1 MFAARTISSSVLVV
15 GVTAVLAAQAP
26 VLDVKFGLWEST
38 IVTSM
43 SGMAMPQMD
52 TSKLPPEQAAK
63 IAEGMKGMGG
73 QPVTQKNCITKEDLA
88 KDSFMM
94 PADAK
99 MTCTRTIT
107 TNTKATFAA
116 DINCTGSRTV
126 KGQINI
132 ESLDGGN
139 AYKGTMKMASTGG
152 NGQTLNLNMNMS
164 GKYLGPVC
172 GDVK

>member
-1 MFAARTISSSVLVV
+1 MFAARTISSSILVV

-26 VLDVKFGLWEST
+26 ALDVKLGLWENT
-38 IVTSM
+38 IVTNM
-43 SGMAMPQMD
+43 GGMAMPQMD

-63 IAEGMKGMGG
+63 IAEAMKGMSG
-73 QPVTQKNCITKEDLA
+73 QAMTQKHCIRKEDLA

-94 PADAK
+94 PADSK

-107 TNTKATFAA
+107 TNTKATLAA
-116 DINCTGSRTV
+116 DISCTGARTV
-126 KGQINI
+126 KGQINV

-139 AYKGTMKMASTGG
+139 AFKGTMKMASTGG
-152 NGQTLNLNMNMS
+152 GQTLNLTMNMS
-164 GKYLGPVC
+164 GKYLGPEC

>member
-1 MFAARTISSSVLVV
+1 MLVARTLSSSILIV

-26 VLDVKFGLWEST
+26 VLDVKYGLWENT
-38 IVTSM
+38 VVTSM
-43 SGMAMPQMD
+43 GGMAMPQMD

-63 IAEGMKGMGG
+63 IAEAMKGMAG
-73 QPVTQKNCITKEDLA
+73 QPMTQKNCITKEALS

-94 PADAK
+94 PENSK

-107 TNTKATFAA
+107 TNTKAALAA
-116 DINCTGSRTV
+116 DIDCTGERTV
-126 KGQINI
+126 KGQINV

-139 AYKGTMKMASTGG
+139 AFKGTMKMASSSGG
-152 NGQTLNLNMNMS
+152 KTLNLNMNMT
-164 GKYLGPVC
+164 GKYLGPDC

>member
-1 MFAARTISSSVLVV
+1 MLAARTFTSSILVV

-38 IVTSM
+38 IVTNM
-43 SGMAMPQMD
+43 SGMAMPQVD

-63 IAEGMKGMGG
+63 IAEAMKGMGG
-73 QPVTQKNCITKEDLA
+73 QPVTQKNCITKDDLA

-107 TNTKATFAA
+107 TNTKASFAA
-116 DINCTGSRTV
+116 DINCTGARTV
-126 KGQINI
+126 KGHINV
-132 ESLDGGN
+132 EALDGGN
-139 AYKGTMKMASTGG
+139 AYKGTMKMASTGA
-152 NGQTLNLNMNMS
+152 NGQTLNLTMNMS
-164 GKYLGPVC
+164 GKYLGPTC

>member
-1 MFAARTISSSVLVV
+1 MFAARTISSSILVV

-26 VLDVKFGLWEST
+26 ALDVKLGLWENT
-38 IVTSM
+38 IVTNM
-43 SGMAMPQMD
+43 GGMAMPQMD

-63 IAEGMKGMGG
+63 IAEAMKGMSG
-73 QPVTQKNCITKEDLA
+73 QPMTQKHCIRKEDLA

-94 PADAK
+94 PADSK

-107 TNTKATFAA
+107 TNTKATLVA
-116 DINCTGSRTV
+116 DISCTGARTV
-126 KGQINI
+126 KGQINV

-139 AYKGTMKMASTGG
+139 AFKGTMKMASTGG
-152 NGQTLNLNMNMS
+152 GQTLNLTMNMS
-164 GKYLGPVC
+164 GKYLGPEC